1 MSTNQVLIV
10 DDEKNIRLTVA
21 KALESIN
28 LQADTAINGEEA
40 LQKLVINR
48 YRLIFLDLKMPGIS
62 GLETLTKIRAQWPDT
77 RVVMI
82 TAHGTIDAAVEAM
95 KMGAADFLQ
104 KPFSPSEIRDA
115 AARLVNSGNPGN
127 DEKLDYPQL
136 INQIRNEISIREYET
151 AGIKARKAISVDP
164 SRPEA
169 YNLVG
174 ALLEIKGEWIDAQKF
189 YRAARDI
196 DPSYQPACRN
206 LNRATSWNKEG
217 IIDLGASDS
226 SEKD

>member
-1 MSTNQVLIV
+1 
-10 DDEKNIRLTVA
+10 
-21 KALESIN
+21 
-28 LQADTAINGEEA
+28 
-40 LQKLVINR
+40 
-48 YRLIFLDLKMPGIS
+48 
-62 GLETLTKIRAQWPDT
+62 
-77 RVVMI
+77 MI

-115 AARLVNSGNPGN
+115 ATRLVNNESPG
-127 DEKLDYPQL
+127 DDGKLDYQQL
-136 INQIRNEISIREYET
+136 INQIRNEIAIREYET

-196 DPSYQPACRN
+196 APSYQPACRN

-217 IIDLGASDS
+217 IIDLGAADS
-226 SEKD
+226 IEKD